1 MKRND
6 YLMIAVAIL
15 CVLLVLGC
23 GEGTSDSDGD
33 TVDSMEVQ
41 LILRDTIAPDS
52 LQSDSVEV
60 PDTVLGSIRWWPAF
74 FDDRKMKEGEVLHF
88 SSGEGMRL
96 ERMGNTLTFS
106 AVDTILPTNFDYSL
120 RDTSVFMVQ
129 TVEADSL
136 YIVWDIAYD
145 ESGVPSA
152 NSSGIITKTETLAEL
167 TRLRNRYTRQIRRFR
182 ERFQSARA
190 KRTELDSARAQIE

>member
-52 LQSDSVEV
+52 LQTDSVEV
-60 PDTVLGSIRWWPAF
+60 PDTVLGSVRFMPLIF
-74 FDDRKMKEGEVLHF
+74 GSGFINVVLP
-88 SSGEGMRL
+88 SK
-96 ERMGNTLTFS
+96 
-106 AVDTILPTNFDYSL
+106 AVIDTILPTNFDYSL

-136 YIVWDIAYD
+136 YIIWDIGYD
-145 ESGVPSA
+145 EKGVPSA
-152 NSSGIITKTETLAEL
+152 NSSGIITKTEALAEL

-182 ERFQSARA
+182 ERFQSARD